1 MAVAYIGIGSN
12 LGERIDNCAKA
23 VGEISNFANNIVSFS
38 SLYETE
44 PVDKEDQ
51 PDFINCAVKIE
62 TALSPFDLLKSIQSV
77 EDKMGRRR
85 EERWGPRMID
95 LDIIFY
101 DKLVIETPE
110 LTIPHPRAHLR
121 RFILLPISEIEP
133 ELVHP
138 IFGVSVLQLLN
149 RLNDEKQ
156 AVKVGDFKTLY
167 PHQFTV
173 CPHT

>member
-12 LGERIDNCAKA
+12 VGERIDNCAQA
-23 VGEISNFANNIVSFS
+23 VRQISNFANIVSVS

-62 TALSPFDLLKSIQSV
+62 TALYPLDLLESIQSV
-77 EDKMGRRR
+77 EDRMGRRR
-85 EERWGPRMID
+85 EERWGPRVID

-101 DKLVIETPE
+101 DNLVIETE
-110 LTIPHPRAHLR
+110 KLTIPHPRAHLR
-121 RFILLPISEIEP
+121 RFVLLPISEIDP
-133 ELVHP
+133 ELLHP
-138 IFGVSVLQLLN
+138 VLGVSVSQLLN
-149 RLNDEKQ
+149 WLNDEKQ

-167 PHQFTV
+167 PHKFTI
-173 CPHT
+173 CPHI